1 MVACIIG
8 FPGIAPCIHH
18 TFGHAKAIT
27 SFLELPPLNITS
39 SQELPRD
46 KTYGLKY
53 FKDIHTWLISQGPWR
68 ATFTGYDA
76 EYKIK
81 GTHPMGGA
89 LYAMAYTGRTC
100 FCRYNEPIPVD

>member
-1 MVACIIG
+1 
-8 FPGIAPCIHH
+8 
-18 TFGHAKAIT
+18 
-27 SFLELPPLNITS
+27 
-39 SQELPRD
+39 
-46 KTYGLKY
+46 GLKY

-89 LYAMAYTGRTC
+89 LSMLWHTQAG
-100 FCRYNEPIPVD
+100 PVFTATMNQYQLIEAPNMQSNNRKYIMGGTPRIEFMQN